1 MKETVSLFKEG
12 HKNGND
18 AEQSIKNIR
27 NHSNKFMNGKTHGQ
41 NISILR
47 FNFCIYVEINV

>member
-12 HKNGND
+12 HKNEND

-27 NHSNKFMNGKTHGQ
+27 NHSNQFMNGKTHGQ
-41 NISILR
+41 NIFI
-47 FNFCIYVEINV
+47 EI

>member
-27 NHSNKFMNGKTHGQ
+27 NHSNQFMNGKTHGQ
-41 NISILR
+41 NISI
-47 FNFCIYVEINV
+47 EISSLYIC